1 MQLTI
6 NYPPRSIYVHGF
18 GWCLQTSLRTRLTP
32 QTPMCSPLHRLM
44 ATWSKPRHDLGPEPE
59 RRSLRKAKQ
68 AAARRRLVLEG
79 CFHRKGRSL
88 YLGSRK
94 AEQTLST
101 GFLSLVDCC
110 LHTASFWFLMA
121 GRHPA
126 QGPGELSPSALL
138 SIRKRWAPR
147 SGSSL
152 TLGRGGQ
159 ARRYRQGTRQKGSLW
174 ESCPWCSLC
183 AGLQKRKSNKR
194 SFAKL

>member
-1 MQLTI
+1 
-6 NYPPRSIYVHGF
+6 
-18 GWCLQTSLRTRLTP
+18 
-32 QTPMCSPLHRLM
+32 MCSPLHRLM

-88 YLGSRK
+88 YLGSWK

-121 GRHPA
+121 GPPSCP
-126 QGPGELSPSALL
+126 GPWGAVPFSTTFYPQALGTQIWKQL
-138 SIRKRWAPR
+138 DSRKRWA
-147 SGSSL
+147 GEEV
-152 TLGRGGQ
+152 Q
-159 ARRYRQGTRQKGSLW
+159 ARNPPKGQPVGKLSPDAASVQGPRNLSQIRGLLQ
-174 ESCPWCSLC
+174 SCRGIIHKVL
-183 AGLQKRKSNKR
+183 L
-194 SFAKL
+194 F